1 MAFKLKDVCT
11 VANILMAL
19 YAVILSF
26 EGRLELAAWIIFAAW
41 FTDGLDGLIARW
53 TKTGNEFGVHFDN
66 QADLFIYT
74 VAPAFFAYGVY
85 SKYSLLLGGAIC
97 FAVITVGC
105 IRLSRFNVKPLIYP
119 GFWIG
124 YPRSAL
130 GLYIIFLFN
139 SQFFALYPW
148 YWPAAVLT
156 LVLTAM
162 NLSYIPYRNH
172 KTDFTP
178 FERWMCRATWVSI
191 PASYLFGCLWDVGLI
206 WSTIYAL
213 LPFTPLH
220 AQDRAPIERYVRE
233 WKAAVD

>member
-1 MAFKLKDVCT
+1 M
-11 VANILMAL
+11 
-19 YAVILSF
+19 
-26 EGRLELAAWIIFAAW
+26 
-41 FTDGLDGLIARW
+41 
-53 TKTGNEFGVHFDN
+53 
-66 QADLFIYT
+66 
-74 VAPAFFAYGVY
+74 
-85 SKYSLLLGGAIC
+85 
-97 FAVITVGC
+97 
-105 IRLSRFNVKPLIYP
+105 KPLIYP

-139 SQFFALYPW
+139 SQFFAHYPM
-148 YWPAAVLT
+148 YWAAAVLT

-191 PASYLFGCLWDVGLI
+191 PASYLFGCLWDVGLV

>member
-1 MAFKLKDVCT
+1 MDFKLKDACT

-26 EGRLELAAWIIFAAW
+26 TGRLELAAWVIFAAW
-41 FTDGLDGLIARW
+41 FADGLDGLIARW

-74 VAPAFFAYGVY
+74 VAPAFLVYGVY
-85 SKYSLLLGGAIC
+85 LDFSPILGMAIC
-97 FAVITVGC
+97 FAVIAVGC
-105 IRLSRFNVKPLIYP
+105 IRLARFNVKPLIYP

-130 GLYIIFLFN
+130 GVHSIFLFN
-139 SQFFALYPW
+139 SKFFSCFHP
-148 YWPAAVLT
+148 YWAAAALT
-156 LVLTAM
+156 LILTAM
-162 NLSYIPYRNH
+162 NLSYIPYRNN
-172 KTDFTP
+172 KTKFTR
-178 FERWMCRATWVSI
+178 FERWVSLSVWVTSL
-191 PASYLFGCLWDVGLI
+191 PALPFGYFWDAALI

-220 AQDRAPIERYVRE
+220 SQYKEPIRQFVRE
-233 WKAAVD
+233 WKASAG